1 MLYDYLIE
9 TFGFNEPIF
18 ITDIDFNN
26 YSKIWI
32 SKELARLC
40 ESNQIVRYEKGIY
53 YIPQDT
59 IFGKSSLNPNKVI
72 KRKYLSDNGNSIG
85 FLQVQLHFS
94 KSVFL
99 HKCRIFPKFK
109 QITKA
114 LNYAESKSE
123 IKRLFCVKQGYGLTM
138 RILPF

>member
-32 SKELARLC
+32 SKELARLIFHKIRFSGKVLLIQTKLSS
-40 ESNQIVRYEKGIY
+40 ENIY
-53 YIPQDT
+53 LIMAT
-59 IFGKSSLNPNKVI
+59 ALV
-72 KRKYLSDNGNSIG
+72 

>member
-59 IFGKSSLNPNKVI
+59 IFGKVLLIQTKLSSENI
-72 KRKYLSDNGNSIG
+72 YLIMATALV

-94 KSVFL
+94 KRSFY
-99 HKCRIFPKFK
+99 
-109 QITKA
+109 T
-114 LNYAESKSE
+114 NAEYSRNSNK
-123 IKRLFCVKQGYGLTM
+123 
-138 RILPF
+138 